1 MMKFSSNEKVNFD
14 AFAQDYD
21 AILQAQLQG
30 FGEESTYFAEYK
42 VRLTKERLLRT
53 AAPEP
58 QTILEYG
65 CGTGRNLSF
74 LKLYF
79 PDAKIEGCDI
89 SAESLRV
96 AAQRTPD
103 ATLYLL
109 DKEVP
114 QLQYDLVFVACV
126 FHHIA
131 PEARADALAQIHA
144 LMKPGGELFIFEHN
158 PYNPVTR
165 HMVNTCPFDKDAV
178 LLPPSELLY
187 RIRHARLQLV
197 EKNYALFFPA
207 PLRVLRPLE
216 TYMGWLPLG
225 GQYYVRARK
234 L

>member
-42 VRLTKERLLRT
+42 VRLTQARLLRT
-53 AAPEP
+53 NALQPK
-58 QTILEYG
+58 TILEYG

-89 SAESLRV
+89 SAESLRL
-96 AAQRTPD
+96 AAQRAPD
-103 ATLYLL
+103 VMLYQL

-114 QLQYDLVFVACV
+114 QRQYDLVFVACV

-165 HMVNTCPFDKDAV
+165 HLVNTCPFDKDAV
-178 LLPPSELLY
+178 LLPPAELLY
-187 RIRHARLQLV
+187 RTRQARFQLV
-197 EKNYALFFPA
+197 EKNYVLFFPA
-207 PLRVLRPLE
+207 SLRIFRPLE
-216 TYMGWLPLG
+216 AYLGWLPLG
-225 GQYYVRARK
+225 GQYYVRVRK
-234 L
+234 V

>member
-1 MMKFSSNEKVNFD
+1 MMKCSSNEKVNFD

-42 VRLTKERLLRT
+42 VRLTQARLRRT
-53 AAPEP
+53 ATSLPK
-58 QTILEYG
+58 TILEYG
-65 CGTGRNLSF
+65 CGTGRNLPF

-89 SAESLRV
+89 SAESLHL
-96 AAQRTPD
+96 AAQRAPD
-103 ATLYLL
+103 ATLYQL

-114 QLQYDLVFVACV
+114 QQQYDLIFVACV

-158 PYNPVTR
+158 PYNPVTQ
-165 HMVNTCPFDKDAV
+165 HLVNTCPFDKDAV
-178 LLPPSELLY
+178 LLPPAELLY
-187 RIRHARLQLV
+187 RTRQARFQLV
-197 EKNYALFFPA
+197 EKNYVLFFPA
-207 PLRVLRPLE
+207 SLRIFRPLE
-216 TYMGWLPLG
+216 TYLGWLPLG

-234 L
+234 V